1 MKRLLLFSTIILG
14 FTTVAVKAD
23 DLSAKQEQKKQLQT
37 KLNDLQSQYDS
48 VTSQKK
54 AINTKKDSILTTTSE
69 MDKINGYINVK
80 TDDTKK
86 ELQVLKSKITKVK
99 ESKPKSKSLKD
110 LKTSYTKTE
119 TKLKKLIPIDTNAL
133 SSDIKKQADDMT
145 SKSTNLE
152 KDINDTKQALSSL
165 DSEINKLQ
173 DANKAKQDTEAAKNS
188 DEALKKQTDALSD
201 PSTEGLT
208 PHTAEMKKF
217 LGAKFGITS
226 FSLYRPGDSEDHGS
240 GLAIDLMADKAKG
253 DEIVAYLTQNYK
265 ALGIKYIIWQ
275 QRFYCNLPNI
285 YGPANTWNL
294 MDDRGGDTAN
304 HMDHVHI
311 SFNY

>member
-1 MKRLLLFSTIILG
+1 MKRLLLFSTILLG

-23 DLSAKQEQKKQLQT
+23 DLSAKQEQKAQLQA
-37 KLNDLQSQYDS
+37 KLNDLQSQHDS
-48 VTSQKK
+48 VTSQQK
-54 AINTKKDSILTTTSE
+54 AINTKKDSVLITTSE
-69 MDKINGYINVK
+69 MDKINGYIHIK

-86 ELQVLKSKITKVK
+86 ELKELKSKITKVK
-99 ESKPKSKSLKD
+99 ESKDKSKSLKE
-110 LKTSYTKTE
+110 LRTRYTDKE
-119 TKLKKLIPIDTNAL
+119 TRLKKLIPIDTNAL
-133 SSDIKKQADDMT
+133 SSDIKKQADDVT
-145 SKSTNLE
+145 AKTTNLE
-152 KDINDTKQALSSL
+152 KDINDTKQALSAL
-165 DSEINKLQ
+165 DSEISKLQ
-173 DANKAKQDTEAAKNS
+173 DANKAKQDAENAKNS

-201 PSTEGLT
+201 PSTAGLT